1 MEQLIELLA
10 SLPGAFLRARSG
22 FVVCGSGPM
31 AVRGMR
37 DVHDLDL
44 LVDMNLWDRLESGEF
59 SEPEARVGACSGFER
74 SEKYGRTIYHAYRC
88 GRTIDVFATT
98 PRMDETHDHMVV
110 AGVERYQVPGVGLVA
125 FQPLRGVLA
134 IKALCP
140 TKPKHLADMI
150 SIAQRLAIEE
160 APGTDEVEAEPED
173 VAAKLDQIAAE
184 GVPQLPAMASEDAP
198 AEPGRIAG

>member
-1 MEQLIELLA
+1 MEQLIELLS
-10 SLPGAFLRARSG
+10 SLPAAFLRARSG

-59 SEPEARVGACSGFER
+59 QNEEGRLGGCSGFVR
-74 SEKYGRTIYHAYRC
+74 SEKYGRTIYHAFRA
-88 GRTIDVFATT
+88 GMAIDVFATT
-98 PRMDETHDHMVV
+98 PRMDETHDHMVS
-110 AGVERYQVPGVGLVA
+110 AGVERYQVPGVGLVS

-140 TKPKHLADMI
+140 SKPKHLADMI
-150 SIAQRLAIEE
+150 SISQRLAIEE
-160 APGTDEVEAEPED
+160 APGTDEVEPEPED
-173 VAAKLDQIAAE
+173 VAARLDADE
-184 GVPQLPAMASEDAP
+184 
-198 AEPGRIAG
+198 EPGRIAG